1 MCRDTI
7 RLSDVGWKLNI
18 TWINRVSNIK
28 NRGGRGG
35 GKEEN
40 LISFYFRGISFN
52 WKWSF
57 IVSTVSNVVKIPK
70 IYNWIKIER
79 VRLRTW
85 VQVVIYTVKV
95 IYVYFVKSRIDK
107 IKNFYPFTNNRIY
120 HCVVNLYF
128 YRKKFTLQNLHTEKQ
143 ATI

>member
-35 GKEEN
+35 GEGRESN
-40 LISFYFRGISFN
+40 FLLFRGISFN

-79 VRLRTW
+79 VRLRAW

-128 YRKKFTLQNLHTEKQ
+128 YRKKIYISTEKQ

>member
-35 GKEEN
+35 GEGRESN
-40 LISFYFRGISFN
+40 FLLFGGISFN

-57 IVSTVSNVVKIPK
+57 IVSNVSNVVKIPK

-79 VRLRTW
+79 VRL
-85 VQVVIYTVKV
+85 QVVIYTVKV